1 MPSGEPG
8 GRHITLI
15 YKFSGTFMF
24 VLVLSGCL
32 SLYGLLKVRKAFLL
46 GCFSV
51 KHQSEEENEW
61 HAAGIRPKAT
71 VPPTPQPPP
80 KTTPNKGHLYLLAL
94 KAQMYMNL
102 NH

>member
-24 VLVLSGCL
+24 VLVLRGCL
-32 SLYGLLKVRKAFLL
+32 SLYALLKVRTAFLL

-51 KHQSEEENEW
+51 KQPSEEENEW

-71 VPPTPQPPP
+71 APPTPQP
-80 KTTPNKGHLYLLAL
+80 KTTPNKGHLYLLGL
-94 KAQMYMNL
+94 KAQTYMTV